1 MAGQAK
7 KQSKYFRIA
16 TEGATTDGRTI
27 ERAWIEQ
34 MAKNY
39 NPQTYGARVNLEHI
53 KGVMPLPGSPFGAY
67 GDVLALSTEEADGK
81 LRLLAQISP
90 TDDLVT
96 LNKARQKVYTSCEI
110 NTNFAETGEAYLV
123 GLAVTDNPASLGT
136 EMLQFSAQATVNPL
150 AVRKTHPHN
159 LFSSAA
165 ETVMEFE
172 DVTTIP
178 GLVERIKTMF
188 ARREQGDDA
197 RFADVHGAVETIA
210 TQVVEVETRLSQC
223 GAGVAKVEVLAAA
236 HEKLAQEF
244 AALKVQLS
252 GQQGSPER
260 PHATGGT
267 GAIQTDC

>member
-1 MAGQAK
+1 
-7 KQSKYFRIA
+7 
-16 TEGATTDGRTI
+16 
-27 ERAWIEQ
+27 
-34 MAKNY
+34 
-39 NPQTYGARVNLEHI
+39 
-53 KGVMPLPGSPFGAY
+53 
-67 GDVLALSTEEADGK
+67 
-81 LRLLAQISP
+81 
-90 TDDLVT
+90 
-96 LNKARQKVYTSCEI
+96 RQKVYTSCEI

-172 DVTTIP
+172 EISTAP
-178 GLVERIKTMF
+178 GLVDRIKALF
-188 ARREQGDDA
+188 AHQSQSSDA
-197 RFADVHGAVETIA
+197 RFSDVQGAVEVIA
-210 TQVVEVETRLSQC
+210 TRVVEVETKLSQC

-236 HEKLAQEF
+236 HEKLVQEF
-244 AALKVQLS
+244 TALKVQLS